1 MLLWLR
7 HHHNKYDMRNV
18 YSVLTAC
25 GVSFLLFSLMQ
36 FLVSGGG
43 AKLLEIPSGS
53 TMQFIRLQH
62 QPETRL
68 KQRQLP
74 KKPEL
79 AKKAPT
85 APLAVQ
91 DKITQRIIT
100 KPQLSMP
107 NVPLLAFKGRP
118 FLGGISSMSMDNEL
132 LPLVRV
138 EPKYPRKAARSGT
151 EGWVEVQFTVLED
164 GSVSA
169 AKVVKAEPRRIFN
182 REALRAIGKWKFNP
196 RTVDGK
202 AVKQTATQVIQFKL
216 AKP

>member
-1 MLLWLR
+1 MLLWPQ
-7 HHHNKYDMRNV
+7 HHSKYDMRNV

-43 AKLLEIPSGS
+43 AKLLEVPPGS

-62 QPETRL
+62 QSETQL

-74 KKPEL
+74 KKPEP
-79 AKKAPT
+79 AKEAPAT
-85 APLAVQ
+85 PSVIQ
-91 DKITQRIIT
+91 KKITQRPIA

-107 NVPLLAFKGRP
+107 DVPLLAFNGRP
-118 FLGGISSMSMDNEL
+118 SLGGFNSMSMDNEL

-138 EPKYPRKAARSGT
+138 EPNYPRKAARSGT

-164 GSVSA
+164 GTVSA
-169 AKVVKAEPRRIFN
+169 AKVVKAEPRRVFN
-182 REALRAIGKWKFNP
+182 REALRAIARWKFNP
-196 RTVDGK
+196 RIVDGK
-202 AVKQTATQVIQFKL
+202 PVKQTATQVIQFKL